1 MYKVRVAASGQ
12 KIAVYKDDKIL
23 KVIQASDETFK
34 PAEAVKYAEELN
46 IQLQKTAEQ
55 MVDPAGVITTPTKS
69 EQQSIDMPKTVAPAT
84 GVGGP
89 DIMDIQAKLVAAQKQ
104 IEALTIHNAQLQE
117 STKLERKARRGLAI
131 AKQEVMSN
139 KLASTESNIEAR
151 VMNITAMSDEDIS
164 LLERKTAGLSE
175 FESPQHAQKY
185 ASSMK
190 IKSRIY
196 RQAAEEAMEDGADDE
211 AVNQESKAAY
221 CDSRVKIAEEF
232 IDEANKPEPEMDMEM
247 GTNTVASDD
256 QDEDDVN
263 VASNDDVNVALDDQD
278 EDDTFA
284 SDDEDEDEDNEFDD
298 DDDTTSYVAD
308 DIIDQVDQQAE
319 GKAPNMNYANQLG
332 SLYKKVAKQH
342 QLIAKMAAED
352 GDTDVEK
359 EASQESEDAEKK
371 AAIFA
376 TASVNKTEIGGN
388 LVDLYTKIAN
398 ALSKIADD
406 AEKAGQDDVA
416 DEADK
421 EAKSARRKANILFRA
436 QNGVDEEED
445 KTASAD
451 EDEDDKTASVDE
463 DEDDK
468 TASVDEDDKTDECKT
483 ASANNTD
490 VGSNLI
496 NLYSKI
502 ANALSKVAD
511 DAEKAGQ
518 EDVADE
524 ADKEAKEAR
533 RKANILF
540 RAQNNVDEDE
550 DSKTASTD
558 EDEVSESE
566 DDDNQES
573 DKEAA
578 VSDEDEVKEPKI
590 AAISTHS
597 EGVSKIASVEVNA
610 MAHDPSIETLASQL
624 WGKIEQ

>member
-342 QLIAKMAAED
+342 QQHR
-352 GDTDVEK
+352 
-359 EASQESEDAEKK
+359 QE
-371 AAIFA
+371 
-376 TASVNKTEIGGN
+376 
-388 LVDLYTKIAN
+388 
-398 ALSKIADD
+398 
-406 AEKAGQDDVA
+406 
-416 DEADK
+416 
-421 EAKSARRKANILFRA
+421 R
-436 QNGVDEEED
+436 
-445 KTASAD
+445 
-451 EDEDDKTASVDE
+451 
-463 DEDDK
+463 
-468 TASVDEDDKTDECKT
+468 
-483 ASANNTD
+483 
-490 VGSNLI
+490 
-496 NLYSKI
+496 
-502 ANALSKVAD
+502 
-511 DAEKAGQ
+511 
-518 EDVADE
+518 
-524 ADKEAKEAR
+524 
-533 RKANILF
+533 
-540 RAQNNVDEDE
+540 
-550 DSKTASTD
+550 
-558 EDEVSESE
+558 
-566 DDDNQES
+566 
-573 DKEAA
+573 
-578 VSDEDEVKEPKI
+578 
-590 AAISTHS
+590 
-597 EGVSKIASVEVNA
+597 
-610 MAHDPSIETLASQL
+610 
-624 WGKIEQ
+624 